1 MREDVPPAT
10 SQTSQWC
17 TPGVTMPSQQ
27 SMVPSSGS
35 RLPPSSDQLSPLPF
49 VRRMLSRT
57 SSRNFKEN
65 ATHGGL
71 RSLASP
77 FSSRPGSRAPSPGKT
92 HKTDRAIKRRP
103 IHHTKSRTLS
113 QSGGLREKFVDPNL
127 AIQGAAV
134 GTQYLPTTSHVDSV
148 AYGKMIAT
156 AHNRSNSTPSL
167 KPALDHMS
175 SEPWLVASKAKVHS
189 PQVSDAVIQGEKED
203 MVVDHLSF
211 FADAPLQTSTPPRRR
226 RSATVGVWAHGLMP
240 QLDADP
246 PPPVRSFRYDSDVDM
261 SDSSRPGSPS
271 DSISSRAK
279 PPRRRRRTIVHLSSD
294 SLFSSSMDFSALM
307 SETERFP
314 RPPASEGCRS
324 PADEYHTGDVDLA
337 PAFSLS
343 SSPVQFMR
351 SDVSGRPLSK
361 SSLRICG
368 PTSSVSFS
376 SHQPGVPPSSPSSC
390 APPAQ
395 ASPDPEGDEL
405 LDLFSVLGLDG
416 MCRAPLDIFLSRS
429 RILRW
434 SGGNLSDISHLQ
446 RMRKN
451 GTPRS
456 IPTTLAWRSLCHA
469 HALTTQT

>member
-1 MREDVPPAT
+1 MT
-10 SQTSQWC
+10 
-17 TPGVTMPSQQ
+17 
-27 SMVPSSGS
+27 
-35 RLPPSSDQLSPLPF
+35 
-49 VRRMLSRT
+49 
-57 SSRNFKEN
+57 
-65 ATHGGL
+65 
-71 RSLASP
+71 
-77 FSSRPGSRAPSPGKT
+77 
-92 HKTDRAIKRRP
+92 
-103 IHHTKSRTLS
+103 
-113 QSGGLREKFVDPNL
+113 
-127 AIQGAAV
+127 
-134 GTQYLPTTSHVDSV
+134 
-148 AYGKMIAT
+148 AT

-189 PQVSDAVIQGEKED
+189 PRVSDAVIQGDKED

-246 PPPVRSFRYDSDVDM
+246 PLPVRSLRYDSDVDM
-261 SDSSRPGSPS
+261 SDSSLPGSPS

-343 SSPVQFMR
+343 SSPVQSMR

-361 SSLRICG
+361 SSLRISG

-405 LDLFSVLGLDG
+405 LDLFSVLGLDEDEEKWNTAVDPDDSG
-416 MCRAPLDIFLSRS
+416 VAFSMSRS
-429 RILRW
+429 R
-434 SGGNLSDISHLQ
+434 SHDSNLSSSSTRVRRKRGDTIRASDYPKVPGLSSSFDSASAAGVGRPRRTRSGTVTQVDTAGARRKHDG
-446 RMRKN
+446 RPTIKMRTNTEPLRADGNEDDELLLKD
-451 GTPRS
+451 GDV
-456 IPTTLAWRSLCHA
+456 IE
-469 HALTTQT
+469 